1 MPASADK
8 TGLRTSTTGD
18 ERLTDVARL
27 MRCPCRGVGLTDFIF
42 MRLTK
47 VFKTDFMS
55 INPPD
60 LHQGQQGRQG
70 RDFTGTESVAQTD

>member
-18 ERLTDVARL
+18 ERLTDVGRL
-27 MRCPCRGVGLTDFIF
+27 MRCPCRGVDLTGFLF

-47 VFKTDFMS
+47 AFKTDFTS
-55 INPPD
+55 INPPE

-70 RDFTGTESVAQTD
+70 RGFTVTESVAQTN